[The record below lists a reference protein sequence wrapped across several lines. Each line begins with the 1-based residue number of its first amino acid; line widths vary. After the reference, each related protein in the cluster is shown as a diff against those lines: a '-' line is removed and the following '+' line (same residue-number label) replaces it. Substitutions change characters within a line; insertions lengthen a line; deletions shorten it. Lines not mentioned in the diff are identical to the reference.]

1 MPHKKQR
8 LVLGAHMSIS
18 GGIEKS
24 ILRGESIGCTTIQIF
39 TKSNRQWK
47 ARPLTKDEIEL
58 FKKTAQESS
67 IKPIVA
73 HTSYLINIG
82 AVDKSTHKKSQDSLQ
97 QELIRCEQLEIPYL
111 VLHPGAYTNGTKAI
125 CLETIA
131 HTLNNIF
138 ADTPGKT
145 MILLENM
152 AGQGSTIGH
161 SFEQL
166 ATIYEKSTFQKRLG
180 ICFDTCHGFAAGYDL
195 RPEKGY
201 NALWKKFDTTLGL
214 DLLKCI
220 HLNDSKKG
228 LGSRVDR
235 HEHIGKGKI
244 DLDAFKF
251 LMNDQRFFEI
261 AKIIETPKN
270 DLIDDKKNLEALI
283 QLLSEENQKKFLCKE

>member
-1 MPHKKQR
+1 MTHKKQR

-18 GGIEKS
+18 GGLEQS
-24 ILRGESIGCTTIQIF
+24 VLRGESIGCTTIQIF

-47 ARPLTKDEIEL
+47 ARPLKSEEIEL

-67 IKPIVA
+67 INPIVA

-82 AVDKSTHKKSQDSLQ
+82 AADKEIQKKSKDSLQ
-97 QELIRCEQLEIPYL
+97 QELVRCEQLEIPYL
-111 VLHPGAYTNGTKAI
+111 VLHPGSYTNGTETT

-131 HTLNNIF
+131 HTLNDIF

-152 AGQGSTIGH
+152 PGQGSTVGR

-166 ATIYEKSTFQKRLG
+166 ATIYEQSTYQKRLG
-180 ICFDTCHGFAAGYDL
+180 ICFDTCHAFAAGYDF
-195 RPEKGY
+195 RTEEGY
-201 NALWKKFDTTLGL
+201 KSLWETFDTILGL
-214 DLLKCI
+214 NLLKCI
-220 HLNDSKKG
+220 HLNDSKKN

-235 HEHIGKGKI
+235 HEHIGKGNI
-244 DLDAFKF
+244 DLEAFKF
-251 LMNDQRFFEI
+251 LMNDQRFFDT

-270 DLIDDKKNLEALI
+270 DLTDDKKNLETLI
-283 QLLSEENQKKFLCKE
+283 KLLSEENRKKLLY